1 MLFRDNPVLTRELL
15 VTLRSP
21 RSFVLQL
28 LYVCALGALVYFY
41 WPAGEEGAR
50 QVSPGVARA
59 ALRHLLPRPV
69 LPGRPDGADVRRG
82 EHHGREG
89 AEDLRAAP
97 GQPAP
102 ARRRSWSASS

>member
-1 MLFRDNPVLTRELL
+1 MITRRILRLSGASTPGMLFRDNPVLTRELL

-50 QVSPGVARA
+50 QVSPGVAR
-59 ALRHLLPRPV
+59 PF
-69 LPGRPDGADVRRG
+69 
-82 EHHGREG
+82 
-89 AEDLRAAP
+89 
-97 GQPAP
+97 
-102 ARRRSWSASS
+102 STSSSSGSFFWWP